1 VRPTGIV
8 LIALYHFISA
18 LFLVFLAVSMA
29 IGGSVLGAM
38 FGAGHNTAAGGLGIG
53 LLIGMV
59 GAAFF
64 AFFAII
70 AVIAGYGIWSMREWG
85 RILSIGLAV
94 ISLLFSVPGLL
105 LMGVHFGLFL
115 GGFRLIRIAISIFI
129 VWYLVQ
135 PQIRALFQRSLVP
148 RV

>member
-1 VRPTGIV
+1 MRPTGIV

-38 FGAGHNTAAGGLGIG
+38 FGAGRNTAVGGMGIG

-85 RILSIGLAV
+85 RILSIGLAA
-94 ISLLFSVPGLL
+94 ISLLFSLPGLL

-115 GGFRLIRIAISIFI
+115 GGFRLIRIAISVVII
-129 VWYLVQ
+129 WYLMQ
-135 PQIRALFQRSLVP
+135 PQIRPLFQRSVVP